1 MDLFN
6 LIMDSMTSPGSTAT
20 LSQKTGV
27 SKEQTASLIASA
39 LPVLL
44 QSMQNNASTETGA
57 MSLLNALT
65 QHTNTQSVPQ
75 QIAHAD
81 TVDGAK
87 ILAHILGQNQTAT
100 VNQLSKKNGLSTKQ
114 TMALL
119 SLIAPALLSALSAA
133 TSQQGKKQ
141 GFDLSDGF
149 DMNDVFALVSA
160 ASGKK
165 QNSGLNVGTMLSVL
179 GMLMK

>member
-1 MDLFN
+1 
-6 LIMDSMTSPGSTAT
+6 
-20 LSQKTGV
+20 
-27 SKEQTASLIASA
+27 
-39 LPVLL
+39 
-44 QSMQNNASTETGA
+44 
-57 MSLLNALT
+57 

-165 QNSGLNVGTMLSVL
+165 QNTGLNVGTMLSVL